1 MSIMSDKSV
10 AQKLLIKA
18 QHTVRL
24 VNAPHGYAETLGPL
38 PAEAKLVAQPAKP
51 VDVLQVFVKDMAEL
65 KKWLPQ
71 MKDAVAVTGLLWVT
85 YPKGTSAV
93 KTDINR
99 DIINAYANTVG
110 WQTVAM
116 ISVDDTWSAMR
127 MKRL

>member
-1 MSIMSDKSV
+1 MSDKTV

-18 QHTVRL
+18 KYTVRL
-24 VNAPHGYAETLGPL
+24 VNAPRGYAETLGPL
-38 PAEAKLVAQPAKP
+38 PAEAKLVAKPAKP

-65 KKWLPQ
+65 QTWLPQ
-71 MKDAVAVTGLLWVT
+71 MKDAVSAAGLLWVT
-85 YPKGTSAV
+85 YPKGTSSV

-110 WQTVAM
+110 WQAVAM
-116 ISVDDTWSAMR
+116 ISIDDTWSAMR